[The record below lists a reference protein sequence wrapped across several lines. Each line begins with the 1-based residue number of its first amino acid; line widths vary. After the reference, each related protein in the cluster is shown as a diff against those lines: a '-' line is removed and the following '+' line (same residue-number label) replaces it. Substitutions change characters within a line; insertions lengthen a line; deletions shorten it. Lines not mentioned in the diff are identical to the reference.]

1 MRISNKYFCKG
12 DLSRV
17 CVCVAGDM
25 EGGGERGWGGVDH
38 ESDQSD
44 HGLIT
49 LSQRHGHEKRSDHGR
64 IRKRDF
70 WSLRGHGILL
80 LGVPDFVNS

>member
-1 MRISNKYFCKG
+1 MISV
-12 DLSRV
+12 V
-17 CVCVAGDM
+17 CVCVWRGTWR
-25 EGGGERGWGGVDH
+25 GGGERGWGGVDH

-49 LSQRHGHEKRSDHGR
+49 LSQRRGHEKRSDHGR